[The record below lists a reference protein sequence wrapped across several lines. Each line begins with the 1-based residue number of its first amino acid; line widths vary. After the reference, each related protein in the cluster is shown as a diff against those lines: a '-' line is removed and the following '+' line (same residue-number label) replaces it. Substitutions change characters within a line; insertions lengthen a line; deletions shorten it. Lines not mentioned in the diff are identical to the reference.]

1 MIQLIESATERTT
14 AATDLILA
22 FEFLLFAIFFV
33 TSTSDNKRAAAWAIP
48 FLLLAGAFLIG
59 AVAHGIQMP
68 EEINLQLWLFIAGCS
83 AFGLA
88 HLVSASVGEWKP
100 AWYKK
105 SVIGMS
111 LAAIIF
117 VGTTVKFSS
126 FAVYVVFIVINMA
139 LVSWLNAIC
148 FEKSGNKKHL
158 LIIAGAVITAIA
170 SLVQLI
176 KSIRFTIIWE
186 FDYNGV
192 FHVVQML
199 GGIFLGL
206 GIIGLMKSACS
217 GIHTTDLRFNKLS
230 NRKRPEA
237 SKLGAARINQQ
248 NGR

>member
-1 MIQLIESATERTT
+1 MIQFIESATERTT

-33 TSTSDNKRAAAWAIP
+33 TSASDNKRAASWSIS

-59 AVAHGIQMP
+59 AVAHGIQMS
-68 EEINLQLWLFIAGCS
+68 EKTNMLLWLLLAGCS

-88 HLVSASVGEWKP
+88 HLVSASVGEWKR

-117 VGTTVKFSS
+117 VGTTVKLSS
-126 FAVYVVFIVINMA
+126 FTIYVVFILITMA
-139 LVSWLNAIC
+139 LVSLLNAMC

-158 LIIAGAVITAIA
+158 LIISGAVITAIA

-176 KSIRFTIIWE
+176 KSIHFTIIWE
-186 FDYNGV
+186 FDYNGA
-192 FHVVQML
+192 FHLIQML
-199 GGIFLGL
+199 AGSFLGL
-206 GIIGLMKSACS
+206 GIIGLLRSVRS
-217 GIHTTDLRFNKLS
+217 EIHTIDH
-230 NRKRPEA
+230 
-237 SKLGAARINQQ
+237 G
-248 NGR
+248 NGSEEC

>member
-22 FEFLLFAIFFV
+22 VEFLLFAILFIK
-33 TSTSDNKRAAAWAIP
+33 SASDNKRATAWSIP

-59 AVAHGIQMP
+59 AIAHGFQMP
-68 EEINLQLWLFIAGCS
+68 EKMNMLLWLFLAGCS

-111 LAAIIF
+111 LAALIF
-117 VGTTVKFSS
+117 IGITVKLSS
-126 FAVYVVFIVINMA
+126 FTVYVVFIVITMA
-139 LVSWLNAIC
+139 LVFWLNAVC

-158 LIIAGAVITAIA
+158 LIIFGAVFTTIA

-176 KSIRFTIIWE
+176 KSIHFTIIWE
-186 FDYNGV
+186 FDYNGA
-192 FHVVQML
+192 FHLVQML
-199 GGIFLGL
+199 AGIFLGL
-206 GIIGLMKSACS
+206 GIIGLLKSARLKS
-217 GIHTTDLRFNKLS
+217 ATTERGKDDIPD
-230 NRKRPEA
+230 PETG
-237 SKLGAARINQQ
+237 S
-248 NGR
+248 